1 MLYFPSFVFLACLS
15 SNCSDQ
21 YFDDELTKAGRLN
34 LGRLDGKVAIVTGAG
49 TGIGFATATRLVEEG
64 AEVTI
69 AEFDAKNGEGAA
81 EVLGEAA
88 QFIQHDVRD
97 EASWQSLM
105 DKVTVTHGR
114 PDILVNNAGILA
126 TEKYQHL
133 AATDLDQW
141 RAIQTVNVEGVFLG
155 CKYGVAAMSSGSGR
169 EKGGAGGGAIVN
181 MSSIAG
187 LIATSHLV
195 AYGASKGA
203 VRQLTKSVA
212 IDCARKELGIRCN
225 SVHPGVIVTNMGN
238 QVMGMGNGNVE
249 KNWKERLALVPMGE
263 PGQAVDVA
271 NCILFL
277 ASDEARHVTGAELVV
292 DGGMTVV

>member
-1 MLYFPSFVFLACLS
+1 M
-15 SNCSDQ
+15 
-21 YFDDELTKAGRLN
+21 GRV
-34 LGRLDGKVAIVTGAG
+34 DGKVAIVTGAG
-49 TGIGFATATRLVEEG
+49 TGIGFAAATRLSEEG
-64 AEVTI
+64 AKVTI
-69 AEFDAKNGEGAA
+69 AEFDPKTCQGAA
-81 EVLGEAA
+81 EVLGGETN
-88 QFIQHDVRD
+88 FVQHDVRD
-97 EASWQSLM
+97 ESSWQALM
-105 DKVTVTHGR
+105 DKVAATHGR

-126 TEKYQHL
+126 TENNQHL
-133 AATDLDQW
+133 AVTDLDQW
-141 RAIQTVNVEGVFLG
+141 RAVQAVNVEGVFLG
-155 CKYGVAAMSSGSGR
+155 CKYGVAAMTAEGGR
-169 EKGGAGGGAIVN
+169 DKGGDGGGAIVN

-187 LIATSHLV
+187 LVATAHLV

-212 IDCARKELGIRCN
+212 IDCARRGLGIRCN

-249 KNWKERLALVPMGE
+249 ENWKARLSLVPMGE

-292 DGGMTVV
+292 DGGMTTV